1 MFCIKLCIFSSVLQ
15 TVFFTKYDVRQV
27 NHLKF
32 GDAKLEKEQF
42 NSSKN
47 DINVIK

>member
-1 MFCIKLCIFSSVLQ
+1 M
-15 TVFFTKYDVRQV
+15 RQKV

-32 GDAKLEKEQF
+32 DDAKLEKEQF

-47 DINVIK
+47 DIDVIK